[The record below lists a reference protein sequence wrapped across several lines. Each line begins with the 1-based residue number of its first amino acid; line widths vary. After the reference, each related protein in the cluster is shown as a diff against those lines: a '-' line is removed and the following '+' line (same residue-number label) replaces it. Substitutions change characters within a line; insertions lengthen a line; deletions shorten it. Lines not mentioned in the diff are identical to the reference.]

1 MTAQKWTPQR
11 LAGLLRTN
19 TFRIAPY
26 REDGTTPGTLI
37 WVWAVAVDDAIYV
50 RSSNPASRWYAAALR
65 EGAGIVSGDG
75 WHGEVAMTHLEDEA
89 TRRRVD
95 AEFAR
100 VYRDDPYLTEDLLAR
115 SRDRI
120 IAIRPR

>member
-1 MTAQKWTPQR
+1 MTAHWSSQQ
-11 LAGLLRTN
+11 LADLLRTN

-37 WVWAVAVDDAIYV
+37 WVWAVTVDDAIYV

-65 EGAGIVSGDG
+65 EGAGIAAGDG
-75 WHGEVAMTHLEDEA
+75 WQGEVMMTHLHDEA
-89 TRRRVD
+89 IQRRVD

-100 VYRDDPYLTEDLLAR
+100 VYRNDPYMTEDLLER